1 MVDCG
6 CRKRQSVTF
15 HTQTH
20 WQKYMSRQAIFRG
33 STIPVRACDNS
44 RDQPPERD
52 CETKVAFMATRFP
65 EDCDPTLPGYP
76 DPYPY
81 YHQLRSEDPVHWSE
95 FMRGWVVTR
104 HADAVSYLRD
114 RRFSR
119 AAYLQNM
126 RAKFGA
132 DEPIFAFQAHELAFT
147 DPPEH
152 TWMKNVFGKAFSPA
166 AIARMRPA
174 TEEIVRAK
182 LDALAGKSEI
192 DIVAEV
198 AYPIPADAIAAMLGA
213 PSQDWEQLRELV
225 DGIVVSRGIVRT
237 PQMMAEGSRSVRG
250 FNDYL
255 IGLVNER
262 RRHPADDLLS
272 AILVAEDNGRKLSY
286 QQVLSMVETLF
297 AAGHA
302 TTRSLIANGMLALLK
317 HRAEL
322 VKLRENPTLIANAV
336 EEMLR
341 YESPTQAPSPQTALE
356 DLQLGGKTIRKGDIV
371 TVLFGSANRDPARF
385 PEPDRFDIAREDNE
399 HLAFSMGIHYCLGAS
414 LARLEAQV
422 AITAIVSRYA
432 NIQLAETEPQWRS
445 MGRFRGLS
453 SLRVAV

>member
-1 MVDCG
+1 M
-6 CRKRQSVTF
+6 
-15 HTQTH
+15 
-20 WQKYMSRQAIFRG
+20 G
-33 STIPVRACDNS
+33 SIDL
-44 RDQPPERD
+44 
-52 CETKVAFMATRFP
+52 RFP

-81 YHQLRSEDPVHWSE
+81 YRALRAEDPVHWSK
-95 FMRGWVVTR
+95 FMHGWVVTR
-104 HADAVSYLRD
+104 YADAVAYLRD

-119 AAYLQNM
+119 AAYLQQV

-174 TEEIVRAK
+174 TEEIVRAR
-182 LDALAGKSEI
+182 LDAMAGRSEF
-192 DIVAEV
+192 DIVADV
-198 AYPIPADAIAAMLGA
+198 AYPIPADVIAAMLGA
-213 PSQDWEQLRELV
+213 PEKDWEQLRELV

-237 PQMMAEGSRSVRG
+237 PQMMEEGSRSVRS
-250 FNDYL
+250 FNDYFVE
-255 IGLVNER
+255 LVKDR
-262 RRHPADDLLS
+262 RRSPAEDLLS
-272 AILVAEDNGRKLSY
+272 AILVAEDNGRKLSD

-317 HRAEL
+317 HPAEL
-322 VKLRENPTLIANAV
+322 TKLRENPALIASAV

-341 YESPTQAPSPQTALE
+341 YESPTQAPSPQAALE

-371 TVLFGSANRDPARF
+371 TVLYGAANRDPARF
-385 PEPDRFDIAREDNE
+385 PDPDRFDITRKDNE

-414 LARLEAQV
+414 LARLEAQI
-422 AITAIVSRYA
+422 AITAMVARYPA
-432 NIQLAETEPQWRS
+432 IQLAEKEPQWRS
-445 MGRFRGLS
+445 MGRFRGLE
-453 SLRVAV
+453 SLSVRV